1 MKITLDTINEL
12 SMELIILT
20 YVSMKFIDQFIK
32 EEGYG
37 RLKKIFFPK
46 KKYKDRLILI
56 IFETIKEF
64 ELSHDYN
71 STKDKFPFYHSK
83 IIFEK
88 LNKYLLFEN
97 NSIDY
102 NELVQSFK
110 QYPKIIIPKEEELND
125 FYSLLSSK
133 IETDKQVKKLFID
146 ENYKSKIYDLAK
158 KLSSIET
165 KIDDISLKVNELHS
179 ELIFNPDKNW
189 FNSQCNQSI
198 IDLGSRYTS
207 ELNFELP
214 IMKIFEGL
222 GRTSEFKNEIT
233 TLFDDLLI
241 KGEKIPKSNESIQN
255 SIDGLNASLKD
266 LLKIFSEVDF
276 ESNNPIPFDEF
287 FTVIGLIK
295 TDINRIEDY
304 FYSEERK
311 IQEEKKDYNYYHKY
325 GYEIRN
331 VREFTKALYDF
342 EKFLNNNICQLA
354 NNPFLILSGEAGIGK
369 SHMLGDIVTRRL
381 QKDYDSIF
389 LLGQHFNTDDSPWVQ
404 AFKKLQI
411 NTTSKNFLEI
421 LNQRAE
427 QSKKRIII
435 FIDAINEGRGRFF
448 WKDNIGSFISEIK
461 KYEYLGL
468 VLSIRSSYKKLI
480 FPKEIQKEIDTVE
493 QEIYGFRNNEYE
505 ASKLFF
511 QNYKIQ
517 LPNVPLLH
525 PEFQNPLFLKL
536 FCDGIKKS
544 GQNKIPD
551 GIQGISSIINFFIKN
566 INTVLSKPKRFDYS
580 ESINLVEKT
589 VSALIHHKVENNLR
603 YIKYE
608 EAIEIVEDTI
618 SKYVTKRGTYLDEL
632 ISEGVFSKNIFWE
645 EANEY
650 EEGIYFSY
658 ERFEDHIVCKYL
670 LESSSNIENEFKEGG
685 SLFKYLE
692 DRELYL
698 HKGLIDAFSIQIP
711 EKFNKEFFEIVPHHK
726 DNYSIIESFVNS
738 LLWRKYESINEKSKE
753 YVNDYVLKY
762 QGTYDL
768 FWETMLSVA
777 SIPEHLYNA
786 NSLHSHLMQFAMADR
801 DAEWTQNLR
810 YKYDDDST
818 VKRLIDW
825 AWTEDDKT
833 HISEESIK
841 LSSIALAW
849 FHTST
854 NRKLRDCSTKAL
866 VNLLQNRI
874 STLIDLLKLFKD
886 VNDPYVYER
895 LYAVAYGCA
904 VRTNQ
909 KDKLPELSNYIFD
922 TIFNTENEIYPH
934 ILLRDYARG
943 VIEYTYHIDN
953 SLNIDLSKVRP
964 PYKSHF
970 DDDFPS
976 DDEIDEKYEPKEEGY
991 WGKEKWGI
999 TAILES
1005 MGVEYGRRSYGDFGR
1020 YTFQSAL
1027 DCWNISTNNLSNL
1040 AIKWI
1045 IEKYGYDTK
1054 KHGKFDSKI
1063 GSGRGRDT
1071 IPNERIGKKYQWLAL
1086 YEILAKVS
1094 DHYPKY
1100 EEYDSKYSKKEIYGG
1115 SWNPY
1120 VRDIDPT
1127 ILIRG
1132 NEGNHKEE
1140 KDDFWW
1146 TYDNL
1151 IDWNCKNI
1159 DWVKQDSYIP
1169 SFEKLIEVTDNNQEN
1184 WLILEGFPEWSE
1196 PKKLGKDKWDYARK
1210 LMWIHIRSYVV
1221 KEEDF
1226 EKITGWA
1233 IEQNFMG
1240 RWMPESI
1247 DRYELFNREYYWSPA
1262 YHFFLQDYYG
1272 GSHIREIHEKQGEFI
1287 ANASVPVENYRWEEE
1302 FDSSKEETLSFMK
1315 PSFDIFNKMNLQ
1327 YSNKEGEFLDLN
1339 NDIICFDTSVYNNS
1353 KSYFLIKKE
1362 PFLKYL
1368 KENNL
1373 KIFWTILGKKQI
1385 IGGSHRR
1392 EDYIGQL
1399 EFSGAYY
1406 FNDNEIK
1413 GKINT
1418 TKK

>member
-1 MKITLDTINEL
+1 
-12 SMELIILT
+12 MEPISLTIILT

-37 RLKKIFFPK
+37 RLKRLLFPK
-46 KKYKDRLILI
+46 KKYKDRLVQI
-56 IFETIKEF
+56 IDETIKEF

-71 STKDKFPFYHSK
+71 STQGKFPFYHSQ

-97 NSIDY
+97 QSIDY

-110 QYPKIIIPKEEELND
+110 RYPKIIIPNEEELND
-125 FYSLLSSK
+125 FYSLFSAK
-133 IETDKQVKKLFID
+133 IETDTQIKTLFID
-146 ENYKSKIYDLAK
+146 ENYKSKIYNLAEN
-158 KLSSIET
+158 LSRIET
-165 KIDDISLKVNELHS
+165 KIDDISSKVNELHS

-189 FNSQCNQSI
+189 FNCQCEQAI
-198 IDLGSRYTS
+198 IDLGNRYTP

-214 IMKIFEGL
+214 IIKIFEGL
-222 GRTSEFKNEIT
+222 GRTSEFKIEIT

-276 ESNNPIPFDEF
+276 ESNNPIPIDKFI
-287 FTVIGLIK
+287 TVIELIK
-295 TDINRIEDY
+295 TDINKIEDY

-325 GYEIRN
+325 GYEIKN

-421 LNQRAE
+421 LNQRAK

-435 FIDAINEGRGRFF
+435 FIDAINEGRGRYF
-448 WKDNIGSFISEIK
+448 WCDNIKSFVLEIK
-461 KYEYLGL
+461 KYKYLGL
-468 VLSIRSSYKKLI
+468 VLSIRSSYKNLI
-480 FPKEIQKEIDTVE
+480 FSKEIQREIDTIE
-493 QEIYGFRNNEYE
+493 QELYGFRNNEYE

-511 QNYKIQ
+511 KNYKIQ

-589 VSALIHHKVENNLR
+589 VFALIHQKVENNLR
-603 YIKYE
+603 YINYE
-608 EAIEIVEDTI
+608 VAIGIVEDTI
-618 SKYVTKRGTYLDEL
+618 SKYVTKKGTYLDEL
-632 ISEGVFSKNIFWE
+632 ISEGIFSKNLFWKE
-645 EANEY
+645 EDKY
-650 EEGIYFSY
+650 EEGIYLAY
-658 ERFEDHIVCKYL
+658 ERFEDHIICKYL
-670 LESSSNIENEFKEGG
+670 LDSYPNIEEEFKEEGY
-685 SLFKYLE
+685 LVKYTE
-692 DRELYL
+692 DRSLYL
-698 HKGLIDAFSIQIP
+698 YKGLIDAFSIQIP
-711 EKFNKEFFEIVPHHK
+711 EKFNKEFFEIVPLHK

-786 NSLHSHLMQFAMADR
+786 NSLHNYLMQFTMADR

-810 YKYDDDST
+810 YKYDDDSA

-874 STLIDLLKLFKD
+874 STLINLLKLFKD

-922 TIFNTENEIYPH
+922 TIFNIEDEIFPH

-943 VIEYTYHIDN
+943 VIEYTCHIDN
-953 SLNIDLSKVRP
+953 KLDIDLSKVRP

-970 DDDFPS
+970 DDEFPS
-976 DDEIDEKYEPKEEGY
+976 DDEIDEKYEQKEEGH

-999 TAILES
+999 TAILMS

-1027 DCWNISTNNLSNL
+1027 DCWDISASGLSNL

-1045 IEKYGYDTK
+1045 IERYGYDTN
-1054 KHGKFDSKI
+1054 KHGEFDSEI
-1063 GSGRGRDT
+1063 GSGRGRNSV
-1071 IPNERIGKKYQWLAL
+1071 PNERIGKKYQWLAL

-1100 EEYDSKYSKKEIYGG
+1100 EEYDFNHSKKEMYDG

-1127 ILIRG
+1127 ILIKG
-1132 NEGNHKEE
+1132 DEGNHKEE
-1140 KDDFWW
+1140 KDNFWW

-1151 IDWNCKNI
+1151 IDWNSKNI

-1169 SFEKLIEVTDNNQEN
+1169 SFENLIEVTDDNQEN

-1196 PKKLGKDKWDYARK
+1196 PKKLGREKWDYARK
-1210 LMWIHIRSYVV
+1210 LLWTHIRSYVV

-1226 EKITGWA
+1226 EKITDWA
-1233 IEQNFMG
+1233 KEQHYMG
-1240 RWMPESI
+1240 DWMPKSI

-1272 GSHIREIHEKQGEFI
+1272 GSHIREIHEKRGKFI

-1302 FDSSKEETLSFMK
+1302 FDSSKEETISFMK
-1315 PSFDIFNKMNLQ
+1315 PSFDIFNKMSLQ
-1327 YSNKEGEFLDLN
+1327 YSDKEGEFLDLN

-1353 KSYFLIKKE
+1353 KPYFLIKKE
-1362 PFLKYL
+1362 PFFKYL
-1368 KENNL
+1368 KENKL
-1373 KIFWTILGKKQI
+1373 KIFWTILGEKQI
-1385 IGGSHRR
+1385 IGGTHSR

-1406 FNDNEIK
+1406 FKDEK
-1413 GKINT
+1413 LTGKIKTIQN
-1418 TKK
+1418 